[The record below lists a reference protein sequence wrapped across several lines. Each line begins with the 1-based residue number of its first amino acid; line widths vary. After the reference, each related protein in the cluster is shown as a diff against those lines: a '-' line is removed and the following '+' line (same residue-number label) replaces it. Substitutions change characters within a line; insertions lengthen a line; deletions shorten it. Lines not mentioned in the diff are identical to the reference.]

1 MGDETIKDICDR
13 MLRDS
18 GRGPFH
24 LSDGAYFWRDR
35 EGVHLVIAETA
46 KDDAAILRHFVFDT
60 SSWASA
66 VACTTIEGETGMTFR
81 IADALL
87 G

>member
-1 MGDETIKDICDR
+1 MGEETIKGICDR
-13 MLRDS
+13 MLRGA

-24 LSDGAYFWRDR
+24 LAGGAYLWRDR
-35 EGVHLVIAETA
+35 EGVHLVVAETA
-46 KDDAAILRHFVFDT
+46 KDDAAILRHLVFDK

-66 VACTTIEGETGMTFR
+66 VACTTIEGETGTTFR